1 MKEKW
6 AMSNSESNKLKTRHL
21 TMMGLGSAIGAG
33 LFLGVGVG
41 IQIAG
46 TSILIAYL
54 VAGVLVTLI
63 MYMLGEMAS
72 ARPSL
77 GSFSTYAGQAFGNW
91 ARFTM
96 GWLYWFMLI
105 MVMGAEIT
113 GAAAILGGWF
123 GVDPWIPALVAVVF
137 FAVVNF
143 GAVRGFGEFEFWF
156 AIIKVAV
163 IVAFLVLGAW
173 LILAQLR
180 LKPAV
185 SLRTS
190 RPMACQV
197 WQPVCWR
204 WPFAFGGIELVTI
217 AAAESEDPAQC
228 RHSSARDYFPHHCL
242 LPGAVA
248 VITLLLPFSRF
259 KTRTLQRSL
268 LSLRFCALQRFLMPR
283 PSWS

>member
-1 MKEKW
+1 MRRVTFLTANTRMKEKW

-113 GAAAILGGWF
+113 GAAAMFCGWF
-123 GVDPWIPALVAVVF
+123 GGDVRFLARWAVLV
-137 FAVVNF
+137 
-143 GAVRGFGEFEFWF
+143 
-156 AIIKVAV
+156 
-163 IVAFLVLGAW
+163 
-173 LILAQLR
+173 
-180 LKPAV
+180 
-185 SLRTS
+185 
-190 RPMACQV
+190 
-197 WQPVCWR
+197 
-204 WPFAFGGIELVTI
+204 FGG
-217 AAAESEDPAQC
+217 
-228 RHSSARDYFPHHCL
+228 F
-242 LPGAVA
+242 
-248 VITLLLPFSRF
+248 
-259 KTRTLQRSL
+259 
-268 LSLRFCALQRFLMPR
+268 
-283 PSWS
+283 